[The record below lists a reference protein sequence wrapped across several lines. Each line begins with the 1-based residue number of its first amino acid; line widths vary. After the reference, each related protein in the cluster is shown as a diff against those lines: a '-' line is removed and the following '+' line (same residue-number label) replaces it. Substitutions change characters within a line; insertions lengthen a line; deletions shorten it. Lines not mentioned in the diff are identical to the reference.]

1 MSIDKKVFAILEGG
15 RQIDSKM
22 IQELLDA
29 HSDIAQIYKEKY
41 EKYKQEKL
49 DIQSRTFADPNKIN
63 NKIAN
68 DFRSTIV
75 DQIVGYMFGTPII
88 YGVNEINYGEHKHK
102 EIIDKIDKFL
112 VLSDIQDLDSETGK
126 MCAICGRAYR
136 LCYINDDG
144 EESVTELL
152 PWETIVLRD
161 RDRVK
166 YALRY
171 YEFYDEDGKESTKI
185 DFYDDIYIY
194 TFTKGNEGFIMSEEP
209 KEHLFQFC
217 PVVEFE
223 NNKEIMGD
231 FDRVETLINAYD
243 RLVSDNQNE
252 LEEFRQAYM
261 VFDGGAELEKE
272 DIINAR
278 QTGAF
283 TVPEGCKP
291 YFLTKSINSSFN
303 DEQRQVLEENIYKF
317 SKSINMSDEK
327 FSGSTQSGESRKW
340 KLIDLE
346 NKAITKERKFSKS
359 LKDMFR
365 ILCSAWNIKG
375 VGLDYLDVYFSFT
388 RTLPID
394 LSYYGE
400 VATKFKGIVADK
412 TLLEMLPMI
421 DDVEYEL
428 ELQSKEAQQKVEEQI
443 TMMETMGGLTTVD
456 VPSKEDNE
464 GSNTDYQFG
473 GNE

>member
-1 MSIDKKVFAILEGG
+1 MSADKKIFAMLEGG

-29 HSDIAQIYKEKY
+29 HSDVAQNYKDKY
-41 EKYKQEKL
+41 ERYKQEKL
-49 DIQSRTFADPNKIN
+49 EIQSRVFTDPNKLN
-63 NKIAN
+63 NRIAN

-75 DQIVGYMFGTPII
+75 DQVVGYMFGTPIT
-88 YGVNEINYGEHKHK
+88 YSVDMTNYSEQQYQEIT
-102 EIIDKIDKFL
+102 DKIDRFL
-112 VLSDIQDLDSETGK
+112 ALSDVADLDSETGK

-136 LCYINDDG
+136 LCYIDEDG

-152 PWETIVLRD
+152 PWETIVLKD
-161 RDRVK
+161 RNRVK

-171 YEFYDEDGKESTKI
+171 YEFYDENGEESVKI
-185 DFYDDIYIY
+185 DFYDDTHIH
-194 TFTKGNEGFIMSEEP
+194 TFTRRKEGFVLTEEP
-209 KEHLFQFC
+209 REHLFQFC
-217 PVVEFE
+217 PVIEFE
-223 NNKEIMGD
+223 NNKEVMGD
-231 FDRVETLINAYD
+231 FDRVETLIDAYD

-272 DIINAR
+272 DIIRAR

-291 YFLTKSINSSFN
+291 YFLTKSINSTFN

-317 SKSINMSDEK
+317 SKSVNMSDEK

-365 ILCSAWNIKG
+365 ILCSAWNVKG
-375 VGLDYLDVYFSFT
+375 IELDYLDVYFSFT
-388 RTLPID
+388 RTLPVD

-400 VATKFKGIVADK
+400 VATQFKGIVADK

-428 ELQSKEAQQKVEEQI
+428 ELQAKEAQQKVEEQMA
-443 TMMETMGGLTTVD
+443 MMETMGGLATTD
-456 VPSKEDNE
+456 TTEEDDE

>member
-1 MSIDKKVFAILEGG
+1 MSVDKKILAMLDGG
-15 RQIDSKM
+15 MTINAEM
-22 IQELLDA
+22 IKELLDS
-29 HSDIAQIYKEKY
+29 HSDIAQTYKNKY
-41 EKYKQEKL
+41 NKYKQEKL
-49 DIQSRTFADPNKIN
+49 EIQSRVFDDPNKIN

-68 DFRSTIV
+68 DYRSTIV
-75 DQIVGYMFGTPII
+75 DQVVGYMFGTPIG
-88 YGVNEINYGEHKHK
+88 YGINEMNYNEQEYQAILKKINR
-102 EIIDKIDKFL
+102 FL
-112 VLSDIQDLDSETGK
+112 MLSDIQDLDSETGK
-126 MCAICGRAYR
+126 ICAICGKAYR
-136 LCYINDDG
+136 LCFINEDG
-144 EESVTELL
+144 EESVVELM
-152 PWETIVLRD
+152 PWEVIALKNENRI
-161 RDRVK
+161 K

-171 YEFYDEDGKESTKI
+171 YEYYDAQGKESTKI

-194 TFTKGNEGFIMSEEP
+194 TFTKQDEGFIMSEEP
-209 KEHLFQFC
+209 REHLFKFC

-223 NNKEIMGD
+223 NNKEVMGD
-231 FDRVETLINAYD
+231 FDRVETLIDAYD

-272 DIINAR
+272 DIIRAR

-283 TVPEGCKP
+283 TVPDGCKP

-303 DEQRQVLEENIYKF
+303 DGQRQVLEENIYKF
-317 SKSINMSDEK
+317 SKSVNMSDEK

-365 ILCSAWNIKG
+365 ILCSAWNVKG
-375 VGLDYLDVYFSFT
+375 IELDYLDVYFSFT

-400 VATKFKGIVADK
+400 VATQFKGIVADK

-428 ELQSKEAQQKVEEQI
+428 ELQAKEAQQKVEEQMAI
-443 TMMETMGGLTTVD
+443 METMGGLPTTTAEEE
-456 VPSKEDNE
+456 EDSE

>member
-1 MSIDKKVFAILEGG
+1 MNIDKKVFAMLEGG

-22 IQELLDA
+22 IQELLNA
-29 HSDIAQIYKEKY
+29 HSDMSQIYKEKY

-49 DIQSRTFADPNKIN
+49 DIQSRVFADPHKLN

-75 DQIVGYMFGTPII
+75 DQIVGYMFGTPIT
-88 YGVNEINYGEHKHK
+88 YGINEINYTEQKYK
-102 EIIDKIDKFL
+102 EIMNKIDRFL

-126 MCAICGRAYR
+126 MCAICGKAYR
-136 LCYINDDG
+136 LCYINGDG
-144 EESVTELL
+144 EESVMELL

-161 RDRVK
+161 KDRVK

-171 YEFYDEDGKESTKI
+171 YEFYDENGRESTKI
-185 DFYDDIYIY
+185 DFYDDTYIY
-194 TFTKGNEGFIMSEEP
+194 TFTRSNEGFIMSEEP

-217 PVVEFE
+217 PIVEFE
-223 NNKEIMGD
+223 NNKEVMGD

-261 VFDGGAELEKE
+261 VFDGDVELEKE
-272 DIINAR
+272 DIVNAR

-283 TVPEGCKP
+283 AVPKDCRP
-291 YFLTKSINSSFN
+291 YFLTKSVDSSFN
-303 DEQRQVLEENIYKF
+303 DGQRQVLEENIYKF
-317 SKSINMSDEK
+317 SKSVNMSDEK

-365 ILCSAWNIKG
+365 VLCSAWNVKG
-375 VGLDYLDVYFSFT
+375 VDLDYLDIYFSFT

-400 VATKFKGIVADK
+400 VAIKFKGIVADK
-412 TLLEMLPMI
+412 TLLEMLPII

-428 ELQSKEAQQKVEEQI
+428 ELQAKEAQQKIEEQMS
-443 TMMETMGGLTTVD
+443 MMETMGGLATTD
-456 VPSKEDNE
+456 KENDE
-464 GSNTDYQFG
+464 EDNTDYQFG